1 MKMDKWMTAAALSA
15 AITVAEAGD
24 LTVEG
29 ALNVT
34 SNLAART
41 LSVTNA
47 AVGALVVEGP
57 AVFAGPLAGDGS
69 AITNLA
75 GANLAPGSVG
85 AASLAAGAVSAD
97 KIPAGAI
104 SGAHIAAGAAI
115 DPSRIAGLTNTLGSL
130 NAHAEAV
137 AGLLEAHTTDAN
149 IHLTEEQIAKLD
161 SVPATEADLAALRMY
176 HYGSPE
182 IVESPAEWFR
192 NHPDVPSMIG
202 FTLTPEIITNWN
214 IVVPWQLNGVE
225 VRKIM
230 TGYCRDIKSIRLPK
244 TITHIEQNSFSEC
257 TSLCSVVYNGNV
269 DYVGYGAFSLCPSL
283 TNVTF
288 CCNQPVFDEQD
299 WFYMT
304 HSDCVITVLNPQAT
318 GWGDTLSDGYRSIP
332 VVRPALYADA
342 VYQAGQLLATTGDV
356 AQALSSL
363 YPSANPSNYVSA
375 SAVDGIVAAAT
386 ANLLASTG
394 SGSQLTGI
402 TAAQV
407 GAYTVNETD
416 AAISSALAGFNPD
429 SCVQTN
435 HMGNV
440 SIQGGISASTIAGN
454 GSALTNLNLAAY
466 VGSNLVWD
474 AASNKLHAAASG
486 SVYTDAD
493 AVAAVTGNSVDM
505 SGHSITGLA
514 DATADTDAVN
524 RQTVTNL
531 IQQALLHV
539 GPFGNL
545 SMGAFTAQ

>member
-1 MKMDKWMTAAALSA
+1 MLMGIRS
-15 AITVAEAGD
+15 VAGD

-29 ALNVT
+29 DLNVT
-34 SNLAART
+34 SNLTAR
-41 LSVTNA
+41 SIAVTNMTAGTLAVEGA
-47 AVGALVVEGP
+47 AV
-57 AVFAGPLAGDGS
+57 FSGPLFGDGS
-69 AITNLA
+69 AITNLS
-75 GANLAPGSVG
+75 GAHLVPGSVG
-85 AASLAAGAVSAD
+85 AGSLAAGAVSAD

-407 GAYTVNETD
+407 GAYTTNQTD
-416 AAISSALAGFNPD
+416 AAIAAALAGFEPGAG
-429 SCVQTN
+429 VLTN
-435 HMGNV
+435 HVGDVRINGAV
-440 SIQGGISASTIAGN
+440 QATALAGDGASV
-454 GSALTNLNLAAY
+454 TNLNLAAY
-466 VGSNLVWD
+466 AGDNLTWD
-474 AASNKLHAAASG
+474 PVSNKLNAAAG
-486 SVYTDAD
+486 GTGYTDAQ
-493 AVAAVTGNSVDM
+493 AVAAVTAADLDM
-505 SGHSITGLA
+505 NAHRVTGVA
-514 DATADTDAVN
+514 APTADSDAITKAYLRAV
-524 RQTVTNL
+524 L
-531 IQQALLHV
+531 SAL
-539 GPFGNL
+539 PPQGNL
-545 SMGAFTAQ
+545 SMGAYTNGAPASFPLEF